1 MLQTLINRQIEAMEI
16 RLGVPLEY
24 LRFIAAHSRSAF
36 FKFGLFMPLANHHRI
51 VPPEAL
57 LVAHLVAVRHQDCG
71 SCVQI
76 AFNMAGKYGVPDAV
90 MRAAWEDRPE
100 ALPDGPADAY
110 RFACAVVDQDAEAA
124 DALRE
129 RIRSRYGDEGLVE
142 LSLALA
148 TAQVFPIAKRGLGF
162 AESCALVAP

>member
-24 LRFIAAHSRSAF
+24 LRFIAAHARSAF
-36 FKFGLFMPLANHHRI
+36 FKFGMFMPLAGHRKV
-51 VPPEAL
+51 VPPDAL
-57 LVAHLVAVRHQDCG
+57 LVAHLVAVRHRDCG
-71 SCVQI
+71 SCMQI
-76 AFNMAGKYGVPDAV
+76 AFNMARRYGVPEDV
-90 MRAAWEDRPE
+90 MQAAWQDRPE
-100 ALPDGPADAY
+100 ALPEGPADAY
-110 RFACAVVDQDAEAA
+110 RFARTVVDQDYEAA

-148 TAQVFPIAKRGLGF
+148 TAQVFPITKRGLGF